1 MVKGKPTH
9 EVSAEHKLICTMPYE
24 KEVKTARWG

>member
-9 EVSAEHKLICTMPYE
+9 EVSAENKLVCTLPYE
-24 KEVKTARWG
+24 KEVKTAKWG

>member
-9 EVSAEHKLICTMPYE
+9 EVSAENKLVCTLPNE
-24 KEVKTARWG
+24 KEVKTTKWG